1 MSNTANHMDSS
12 PASTIAD
19 QGLHDRVF
27 RAMLGA
33 TAFAVLGASLMAPW
47 RVATGLL
54 LGGLLALLNH
64 HWLRSSVSTA
74 FSLALGKQIKPQ
86 IKIAQYL
93 LRYLVIGA
101 VTFASYKLR
110 IASLPAIIGGLC
122 TFVVALF
129 AEALREFYFVIIQR
143 EGIN

>member
-1 MSNTANHMDSS
+1 MDSS
-12 PASTIAD
+12 RVTTATD
-19 QGLHDRVF
+19 QGLHGRVF
-27 RAMLGA
+27 RVMLGA
-33 TAFAVLGASLMAPW
+33 TAVAVLVASLMGPW

-64 HWLRSSVSTA
+64 HWLRTSVSSA
-74 FSLALGKQIKPQ
+74 FALALGEQRKPR
-86 IKIAQYL
+86 IKIAQYV
-93 LRYLVIGA
+93 LRYLVIGV
-101 VTFASYKLR
+101 VTFAAFKLR
-110 IASLPAIIGGLC
+110 IASLPAIIAGLC

>member
-1 MSNTANHMDSS
+1 MDSS
-12 PASTIAD
+12 CVPTAAD
-19 QGLHDRVF
+19 QGLHARVF
-27 RAMLGA
+27 RVMLAA
-33 TAFAVLGASLMAPW
+33 TTLAVFGASLIGPW

-64 HWLRSSVSTA
+64 HWLRTSVSTA
-74 FSLALGKQIKPQ
+74 FAMALGEQRKPRIKV
-86 IKIAQYL
+86 AQYV

-101 VTFASYKLR
+101 VTFAAFRLR

-129 AEALREFYFVIIQR
+129 AEALREFYYVIIQR
-143 EGIN
+143 EGVN

>member
-1 MSNTANHMDSS
+1 MDSS
-12 PASTIAD
+12 RVTTATD
-19 QGLHDRVF
+19 QGLHARVF
-27 RAMLGA
+27 RVMLGA
-33 TAFAVLGASLMAPW
+33 TAVAVLVASLMGPW
-47 RVATGLL
+47 RVAIGLL

-64 HWLRSSVSTA
+64 HWLRTSVSTA
-74 FSLALGKQIKPQ
+74 FALALGEQRKPR
-86 IKIAQYL
+86 IKIAQYV
-93 LRYLVIGA
+93 LRYLVIGV
-101 VTFASYKLR
+101 VTFAAFKLR

>member
-1 MSNTANHMDSS
+1 MSNTANYMDSS
-12 PASTIAD
+12 PASTVTD
-19 QGLHDRVF
+19 QRLHARVF
-27 RAMLGA
+27 RVMVGA
-33 TAFAVLGASLMAPW
+33 TALAVLGASLMAPW

-64 HWLRSSVSTA
+64 QWLRTSVSTA
-74 FSLALGKQIKPQ
+74 FALALGKQKKPR
-86 IKIAQYL
+86 IKIAGYL
-93 LRYLVIGA
+93 FRYLVIGT
-101 VTFASYKLR
+101 VTFAAYKLR
-110 IASLPAIIGGLC
+110 IASLPAIIAGLC